1 MSHLLLIFTK
11 NPVLGKVKT
20 RLAAT
25 VGDAEALRIYQLL
38 LEKTRRA
45 ALDVE
50 AGRWLFYS
58 DFLEPDDDWPETYFQ
73 KKLQTGHDLGERM
86 ENAFRQAFASGA
98 GKVVIIGCDCP
109 DLNGVLLQEA
119 FQRLNEADFV
129 LGPATDGGYYLLGM
143 RQLEPALFRGIAW
156 STDAVRAETLK
167 KMQAAGKTCFLL
179 PELTD
184 VDTEEDW
191 RRNAVCQTA

>member
-1 MSHLLLIFTK
+1 M
-11 NPVLGKVKT
+11 GKVKT

-25 VGDAEALRIYQLL
+25 VGDAEALQIYRIL

-50 AGRWLFYS
+50 AERWLFCS
-58 DFLEPDDDWPETYFQ
+58 DFLEPDDDWPESHFQ
-73 KKLQTGHDLGERM
+73 KFLQSGAGLGERM
-86 ENAFRQAFASGA
+86 ENAFRQAFDSGA
-98 GKVVIIGCDCP
+98 GKVAIIGCDCP
-109 DLNGVLLQEA
+109 DLNGTLLQEA

-143 RQLEPALFRGIAW
+143 KHLEASLFRDMEW
-156 STDAVRAETLK
+156 STPVVSAETLGRIR
-167 KMQAAGKTCFLL
+167 ALGKSCFLL

-191 RRNAVCQTA
+191 RRHAVVTPSVRRRKIYI